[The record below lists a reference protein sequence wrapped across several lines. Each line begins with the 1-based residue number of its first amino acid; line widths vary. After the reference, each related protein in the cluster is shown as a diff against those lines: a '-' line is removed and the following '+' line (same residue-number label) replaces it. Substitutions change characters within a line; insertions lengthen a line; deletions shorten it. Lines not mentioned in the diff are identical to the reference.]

1 MTDKLR
7 LKAISTLLLSVLDS
21 EYIRILDSSTK
32 KEALDEMIRC
42 ITSSPLITDA
52 DGFAKGI
59 FHREDLMSTGIGMSI
74 AIPHVRLAS
83 IKQLVMCVGICKA
96 GIADYKSLDNKPVK
110 YIFMIGAGKD
120 QHEQHLRLLSSI
132 SSLLQ
137 DEKLRN
143 RLIEA
148 KDEKEIYEV
157 LINRE

>member
-7 LKAISTLLLSVLDS
+7 AGAAGMLLSGVLEL
-21 EYIRILDSSTK
+21 EYIRILNSSTK
-32 KEALDEMIRC
+32 KEALDDLIEC
-42 ITSSPLITDA
+42 IGASPLLTDI
-52 DGFAKGI
+52 DEFSKGI
-59 FHREDLMSTGIGMSI
+59 FHREDLMSTGIGLSI
-74 AIPHVRLAS
+74 AVPHVRLTCV
-83 IKQLVMCVGICKA
+83 KQLVMCVGICKA